1 VSARPFWLAFLWLA
15 GNATLLELHV
25 LAPRL
30 RGPLFGEDRIVETAT
45 ALLFL
50 AAFAVGLAFL
60 IAYRSRRYRVLLLI
74 ASSLGLLGFL
84 DEISFGARLFG
95 WSMPKMAGGG
105 EFDGAHDFVILIY
118 RVGAE
123 ADPIVIAAICATLVL
138 TSLLGVRYWHAQI
151 LSLTHR
157 MFTDPAYGLF
167 ALFVGGV
174 GVAAILDLDIGFLR
188 HLGPVEEIVELNA
201 ALALLLSVLWT
212 NRPLRGTSGRTGT
225 SGGSRPPF
233 AGGPNDEA
241 PAGSRFVQ
249 EPDPLSEFQRSRH
262 GPGALNAPAHGLGWR
277 RECPATGHAPCSH
290 DLT

>member
-1 VSARPFWLAFLWLA
+1 VSGSPFSLALLWLV
-15 GNATLLELHV
+15 GNGTLLSFHV

-30 RGPLFGEDRIVETAT
+30 RGPLFGEDRLVETAT

-50 AAFAVGLAFL
+50 AAFIVGLAFL
-60 IAYRSRRYRVLLLI
+60 IAHRSRRYRVLLLI

-95 WSMPKMAGGG
+95 WSTPEMPGGG
-105 EFDGAHDFVILIY
+105 EFDGAHDLVILIY

-138 TSLLGVRYWHAQI
+138 TSLLCIRYWYAQV

-157 MFTDPAYGLF
+157 MLTDPAYGLF

-174 GVAAILDLDIGFLR
+174 AMAAVLDLDIGLLR

-201 ALALLLSVLWT
+201 GLALLLAVLWT
-212 NRPLRGTSGRTGT
+212 NRPLWHTSERTRT
-225 SGGSRPPF
+225 SS
-233 AGGPNDEA
+233 A
-241 PAGSRFVQ
+241 
-249 EPDPLSEFQRSRH
+249 
-262 GPGALNAPAHGLGWR
+262 
-277 RECPATGHAPCSH
+277 
-290 DLT
+290 